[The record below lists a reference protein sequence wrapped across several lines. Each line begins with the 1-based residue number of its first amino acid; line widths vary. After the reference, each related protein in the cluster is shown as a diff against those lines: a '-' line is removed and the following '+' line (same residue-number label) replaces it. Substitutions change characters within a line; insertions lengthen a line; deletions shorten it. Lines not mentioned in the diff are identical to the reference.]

1 MKLKFSIFTFT
12 LTVICVLHT
21 ANINA
26 QQFNNFFVDKTLRI
40 DYTFSGD
47 SAKQC
52 IFVDELNVIP
62 HWYGK
67 RQRLNELPLEGNG
80 QITVRDKETGTII
93 YKNSFSTLF
102 QEWLSTEE
110 ANHTSKSFENVF
122 LVPFPQKTVTVTVDL
137 FDFHQKI
144 VTTLTH
150 TVDPKDILIR
160 HIGERGVTP
169 YITLQKAANTN
180 KCIHI
185 AYVSEGYKREEMS
198 TFLAD
203 AKIAMNALF
212 AHEPF
217 KSMRSRFNIIAVKVP
232 SAESGV
238 SEPGKGIW
246 KNTAFGA
253 HFDTFY
259 SARYNTTLHLKK
271 LNDKLAGTP
280 YEHIIILV
288 NSATY
293 GGGGIY
299 NSYTLADTHHPK
311 FKPVVVH
318 EFGHSFGGLGDEYAY
333 NDAQSNMYPNDTE
346 PWEPNLTTLH
356 NFHGKWEDM
365 IKSGTPTPTPESKDW
380 KTILTRIGLFEGGG
394 YQMKGI
400 YRGVQNCRMNTNE
413 VPEFCPVC
421 QKALRKLINFY
432 TE

>member
-1 MKLKFSIFTFT
+1 MKIKPYFLTFT
-12 LTVICVLHT
+12 LILMFLLSSGTV
-21 ANINA
+21 AA
-26 QQFNNFFVDKTLRI
+26 QQFSDYFENKTLRI

-47 SAKQC
+47 FSRQY
-52 IFVDELNVIP
+52 IFVDELNAIP
-62 HWYGK
+62 NWYGK
-67 RQRLNELPLEGNG
+67 HQRLNELPLKGNG
-80 QITVRDKETGTII
+80 QITVRDKETGAVI

-102 QEWLSTEE
+102 QEWLSTDES
-110 ANHTSKSFENVF
+110 HHISKSFENVF
-122 LVPFPQKTVTVTVDL
+122 MVPFPKRSVDITVDL
-137 FDFHQKI
+137 MDFHQKI
-144 VTTLTH
+144 VTSLTH

-160 HIGERGVTP
+160 HIGKRDVTP
-169 YITLQKAANTN
+169 YITIQQAVDTS

-185 AYVSEGYKREEMS
+185 AYVSEGYTREEMG
-198 TFLAD
+198 TFLTD
-203 AKIAMNALF
+203 AKVAMDALF

-217 KSMRSRFNIIAVKVP
+217 KSMRSRFNVIAVEAP
-232 SAESGV
+232 SIESGV

-259 SARYNTTLHLKK
+259 STRYNTTLHLKT

-280 YEHIIILV
+280 FEHIIILV
-288 NSATY
+288 NSSTY

-333 NDAQSNMYPNDTE
+333 NDAQSNMYPDDTE

-356 NFHGKWEDM
+356 DFHGKWEKM
-365 IKSGTPTPTPESKDW
+365 IKKGTPTPTPESKDW
-380 KTILTRIGLFEGGG
+380 KKILKRIGLFEGGG
-394 YQMKGI
+394 YQSKGV
-400 YRGVQNCRMNTNE
+400 YRGVQDCRMKTNE

-421 QKALRKLINFY
+421 QEALRKLIDFY
-432 TE
+432 TK